1 MEAIACIIKRNIDV
15 LENMRIK
22 VTEIRALGGGARS
35 KIWNQIIADLTKR
48 PVTTTLHEED
58 AACLGAAILAGKAV
72 GLFRN
77 LEDAVEGMVAIRER
91 LEPNP
96 KNSKVYDKLYAKYI
110 KLYES
115 LIELFAIN

>member
-1 MEAIACIIKRNIDV
+1 
-15 LENMRIK
+15 MR
-22 VTEIRALGGGARS
+22 AR
-35 KIWNQIIADLTKR
+35 
-48 PVTTTLHEED
+48 
-58 AACLGAAILAGKAV
+58 KAV

-77 LEDAVEGMVAIRER
+77 LEDAVKDMVIIRTK

-96 KNSKVYDKLYAKYI
+96 KNFKVYDKLYMKYI